1 MKNVK
6 KIVLIALISATFS
19 IQAKDSHSVNDA
31 LAVTTAT
38 VTLEQAVSIALQ
50 TVPGTAVKAEF
61 DNDDGQTLWEVEI
74 VATDKQQ
81 VYELKI
87 DANSAK
93 VVTQGIDKDDYDILT
108 TVTSVNGFCSS
119 DGSQVAITLIGEYML
134 RWP

>member
-6 KIVLIALISATFS
+6 KIVLIALIGAAFS
-19 IQAKDSHSVNDA
+19 IQAKDSHSINDA

-50 TVPGTAVKAEF
+50 TVPGRAVKAEF
-61 DNDDGQTLWEVEI
+61 DNDDGQTVWEVEI

-87 DANSAK
+87 DATSAK
-93 VVTQGIDKDDYDILT
+93 VVTQGIDKDDYEIEDE
-108 TVTSVNGFCSS
+108 
-119 DGSQVAITLIGEYML
+119 DD
-134 RWP
+134 

>member
-6 KIVLIALISATFS
+6 KIVLIALIGAAFS

-61 DNDDGQTLWEVEI
+61 DNDDGQTVWEVEI
-74 VATDKQQ
+74 VGTDKQQ

-87 DANSAK
+87 DATSAK
-93 VVTQGIDKDDYDILT
+93 VVMQGIDKDD
-108 TVTSVNGFCSS
+108 
-119 DGSQVAITLIGEYML
+119 
-134 RWP
+134 